1 MGRIVKW
8 LVVLSAVGVAV
19 TLASYAGAMLTAGK
33 LLGPAPPLTSRTVQ
47 LAFEEVNHMP
57 GDPPAWVF
65 TYQAIGSGLRLA
77 NRQAHG
83 DPTSRLGIPSRE
95 LPTFS
100 DAVAALPA
108 SPDGWI
114 PLADGI
120 GVARSLA
127 IDSGRQRVA

>member
-65 TYQAIGSGLRLA
+65 TYQASQLPGWAPAGSLTVAEQVG
-77 NRQAHG
+77 G
-83 DPTSRLGIPSRE
+83 
-95 LPTFS
+95 S
-100 DAVAALPA
+100 DAA
-108 SPDGWI
+108 
-114 PLADGI
+114 
-120 GVARSLA
+120 ARSR
-127 IDSGRQRVA
+127 DTPGG

>member
-57 GDPPAWVF
+57 GEPPAWVF
-65 TYQAIGSGLRLA
+65 TYQASQLPGVTSARVFVS
-77 NRQAHG
+77 
-83 DPTSRLGIPSRE
+83 PTGKLMGTLPADLESRLENYQRSRM
-95 LPTFS
+95 P
-100 DAVAALPA
+100 
-108 SPDGWI
+108 
-114 PLADGI
+114 
-120 GVARSLA
+120 
-127 IDSGRQRVA
+127 